1 METVSLKIIYN
12 DAIRRINLPITSQF
26 DSIKNQIFEIFS
38 IDLNSSSPYILKYE
52 DDEGDQVS
60 LTSTKEFIEALKF
73 ANKTQRTQILRIY
86 ILKKLEKKE
95 NNQEEK
101 INQSNLS
108 QKKSCKMSY
117 LSRSLFD
124 LLSDCS
130 TIFFL
135 INNLSKC
142 CYIRKWYSYNRTIL
156 NHFSLRIFSEG
167 ALFQQRIFPILPMLF
182 QNPNLPLINKYYQ
195 NKIIYLLK
203 LISQKIILFRRL
215 TIYHWEEQHH
225 SGLMGI
231 SQKVKEFQDYLKKS
245 SQQQQ
250 TPPRYGPLTQRECKK
265 EEKIQQ
271 IQKLYS
277 IETPNNQNQN
287 QNENQNQN
295 QLKTQNQNQIQRKNI
310 NQNTNQSQCKR
321 GNKNH
326 QNTRYRNRNNKEK
339 YNSPTKKNEH
349 YSKHCPNNV
358 PVKRFLLRFV
368 KDLSYP
374 DKAIVKPGQS
384 FRKGWQVRNEGDRE
398 WPCCARLIF
407 IEGNNL
413 GYKKLIG
420 EKLNA
425 IKPDQTMNVYVDL
438 VAPTKPGN
446 YTGYWRAY
454 AGNQRFGH
462 RIWCNI
468 IVRSPSSTTS
478 SSSSSFLYN
487 TKNENENENEIN
499 SNNNNSKGIES
510 RNQIENLQYSKELEN
525 NQKTKNINCPY
536 RYKEKKKLE
545 KTFQNKLNHNL
556 DYFQNNTEP
565 SQHFIFQ
572 KELNSLQKMGFRSD
586 KNKIKELLLK
596 CNGDVVE
603 TANELFQGILL

>member
-12 DAIRRINLPITSQF
+12 DAIRRITLPINSEF

-38 IDLNSSSPYILKYE
+38 IDLNTSSPFILKYE

-60 LTSTKEFIEALKF
+60 LTSTNEFVEALKF

-86 ILKKLEKKE
+86 ILKKLETKE

-101 INQSNLS
+101 TNQSNLS
-108 QKKSCKMSY
+108 QKQSCQMSY
-117 LSRSLFD
+117 LERSLFG

-167 ALFQQRIFPILPMLF
+167 ALFQQRVFPILPMLF

-250 TPPRYGPLTQRECKK
+250 MRPRCGPLTQSECKK
-265 EEKIQQ
+265 EEKIQE

-277 IETPNNQNQN
+277 IETPNSQNQSKIKN
-287 QNENQNQN
+287 QS
-295 QLKTQNQNQIQRKNI
+295 QNQIQKKNI
-310 NQNTNQSQCKR
+310 NQIKNQSQCAR
-321 GNKNH
+321 GNKKH

-339 YNSPTKKNEH
+339 YNNSIKKNDH
-349 YSKHCPNNV
+349 YSKHCMKNV

-374 DKAIVKPGQS
+374 DKTIVKPGQS
-384 FRKGWQVRNEGDRE
+384 FRKGWQVRNEGDLE

-407 IEGNNL
+407 IEGNDL

-425 IKPDQTMNVYVDL
+425 IKPDQTMDVYVDL

-454 AGNQRFGH
+454 AGNKRFGH

-468 IVRSPSSTTS
+468 IVKFPSSTTS
-478 SSSSSFLYN
+478 SSSSSSSSSSLYN
-487 TKNENENENEIN
+487 TENENENENENEIN
-499 SNNNNSKGIES
+499 VKNNNKKDIES
-510 RNQIENLQYSKELEN
+510 RNSIENFQYSQELEN

-536 RYKEKKKLE
+536 RYKEEKKLE
-545 KTFQNKLNHNL
+545 KTFQNKLNHNV
-556 DYFQNNTEP
+556 DYFQNNKEQ
-565 SQHFIFQ
+565 SQQFIFQ

-586 KNKIKELLLK
+586 ENKIKELLLK
-596 CNGDVVE
+596 YNGDAVE
-603 TANELFQGILL
+603 TANELFKGIIL